1 MGRCNSFGYFVGL
14 YVCFGGLIMV
24 MNREDA
30 YYEPEDE
37 EDFDE
42 HIVKMLNGE
51 YSPNLPDN
59 IHEAFTND
67 AFFGDHWDALVDAIQ
82 KKEKAVIGLIITTCI
97 YEYWE
102 ARAEMDY

>member
-1 MGRCNSFGYFVGL
+1 
-14 YVCFGGLIMV
+14 MV

-30 YYEPEDE
+30 YYEPEDDN
-37 EDFDE
+37 DFDE
-42 HIVKMLNGE
+42 QIVEMLNGE
-51 YSPNLPDN
+51 YSPSLPDN

-102 ARAEMDY
+102 TRAEMDCE